1 MIWTGSPMLTCDR
14 NPQQHTAAPGRVCAA
29 MAVVPMA
36 RMGGFTYIAIMIAVA
51 IIGATLASAGVVWH
65 TVQQRDRERE
75 LLFIGDQF
83 RQAIGDYY
91 NSGPG
96 IKQYPA
102 RLQDLVRDPRQPGV
116 VRHLR
121 KIYYDP
127 ITGTTNW
134 GLIKTTGDRIIGV
147 YSLSDATPIKQANF
161 EWQDREFE
169 GKSKYSEWAFV
180 YKPSSG
186 YVMPKSQPPS
196 APTAV
201 PQGKQWSSTNY

>member
-1 MIWTGSPMLTCDR
+1 MLTCDLTM
-14 NPQQHTAAPGRVCAA
+14 NSQQHAVVSGKVYATAAAEPIAQ
-29 MAVVPMA
+29 
-36 RMGGFTYIAIMIAVA
+36 MGGFTYLAILIAVA

-65 TVQQRDRERE
+65 TLQQRERE
-75 LLFIGDQF
+75 QELLFVGDQF
-83 RQAIGDYY
+83 RKAIGDYY

-96 IKQYPA
+96 MKQYPA

-116 VRHLR
+116 VRYLR

-147 YSLSDATPIKQANF
+147 YSLSDAAPIKQANF
-161 EWQDREFE
+161 DWIDREFE

-180 YKPSSG
+180 YKPSAANVPSN
-186 YVMPKSQPPS
+186 PQPS
-196 APTAV
+196 AAPTAV